1 MKSLVIYHRKRGSVH
16 GCVVDSPAARK
27 RLEAVLRCIENQ
39 DAHYVVC
46 EIDGDWRDRGYEEIA
61 DACRC
66 QCKSENED
74 QLDDKIYIVV
84 PRGVTPVRIF
94 SNGKERENNMRKFS
108 NVMMLAGNLHEGDYV
123 ETVDGRV
130 GYIKSICRCE
140 KCRERGFY
148 EPTVHFTD
156 GEEDCI
162 TKYEAEN
169 GFKGYK
175 RIGRW
180 VNASEVQ
187 KAQKLNEIEPLKEVE
202 KGNIW
207 NERSGGWLYAQQC
220 KINELVDAVNELRK
234 EKQK

>member
-1 MKSLVIYHRKRGSVH
+1 MIYTFHAG
-16 GCVVDSPAARK
+16 DYA
-27 RLEAVLRCIENQ
+27 RLERADGTLSKTLTGYVFSYERSGRFHSFIFKWDDGTQTGWSGNIEDLPQNFTRIGKYDFALIRGMLKNCGYAEKDELDKMSSMKPLMMPGSLR
-39 DAHYVVC
+39 
-46 EIDGDWRDRGYEEIA
+46 
-61 DACRC
+61 
-66 QCKSENED
+66 
-74 QLDDKIYIVV
+74 
-84 PRGVTPVRIF
+84 
-94 SNGKERENNMRKFS
+94 
-108 NVMMLAGNLHEGDYV
+108 EGDFV

-180 VNASEVQ
+180 ENASEVQ

>member
-1 MKSLVIYHRKRGSVH
+1 MIYTFHAG
-16 GCVVDSPAARK
+16 DYA
-27 RLEAVLRCIENQ
+27 RLERADGTLSKTLTGYVFSYERSGRFHSFIFKWDDGTQTGWSGNIEDLPQNFTRIGKYDFALIRGMLRDC
-39 DAHYVVC
+39 
-46 EIDGDWRDRGYEEIA
+46 GYEEK
-61 DACRC
+61 D
-66 QCKSENED
+66 E
-74 QLDDKIYIVV
+74 LDKMSSTK
-84 PRGVTPVRIF
+84 PL
-94 SNGKERENNMRKFS
+94 
-108 NVMMLAGNLHEGDYV
+108 MMPGSLREGDFV

-180 VNASEVQ
+180 ENEKAVVQ
-187 KAQKLNEIEPLKEVE
+187 KPKEILHCGSVRKSENGTMRYAPDAQVM
-202 KGNIW
+202 
-207 NERSGGWLYAQQC
+207 QD

>member
-1 MKSLVIYHRKRGSVH
+1 MIYTFHAG
-16 GCVVDSPAARK
+16 DYA
-27 RLEAVLRCIENQ
+27 RLERADGTLSKTLTGYVFSYERSGRVHSFIFKWDDGTQTGWSGNIEDLPQNFTRIGKY
-39 DAHYVVC
+39 DFAL
-46 EIDGDWRDRGYEEIA
+46 IRGMLKNCGYAEMDE
-61 DACRC
+61 
-66 QCKSENED
+66 
-74 QLDDKIYIVV
+74 LDKMSY
-84 PRGVTPVRIF
+84 T
-94 SNGKERENNMRKFS
+94 KA
-108 NVMMLAGNLHEGDYV
+108 MMMPENLHEGDFV

-180 VNASEVQ
+180 ENEKAVVQ
-187 KAQKLNEIEPLKEVE
+187 KPKEILHCGSVRKSEN
-202 KGNIW
+202 GTM
-207 NERSGGWLYAQQC
+207 RYAPDTQVMQD

>member
-1 MKSLVIYHRKRGSVH
+1 MIYTFHAG
-16 GCVVDSPAARK
+16 DYA
-27 RLEAVLRCIENQ
+27 RLERADGTLSKTLTGYVFSYERSGRFHSFIFKWDDGTQTGWSGNIEDLPQNFTRIGKY
-39 DAHYVVC
+39 DFAL
-46 EIDGDWRDRGYEEIA
+46 IRGMLKNCGYAEMDE
-61 DACRC
+61 
-66 QCKSENED
+66 
-74 QLDDKIYIVV
+74 LDKMSY
-84 PRGVTPVRIF
+84 T
-94 SNGKERENNMRKFS
+94 KA
-108 NVMMLAGNLHEGDYV
+108 MMMPENLHEGDFV

-180 VNASEVQ
+180 ENEKAVVQ
-187 KAQKLNEIEPLKEVE
+187 KPKEILHCGSVRKSEN
-202 KGNIW
+202 GTM
-207 NERSGGWLYAQQC
+207 RYAPDTQVMQD

>member
-1 MKSLVIYHRKRGSVH
+1 MIYTFHVGDYV
-16 GCVVDSPAARK
+16 
-27 RLEAVLRCIENQ
+27 RLERTDGTLSKTLTGYVSSYQRPGRSHSFIFKWDDGTQTGWSGNIEDLPQNFTRIGKYDFALIRGMLRDC
-39 DAHYVVC
+39 
-46 EIDGDWRDRGYEEIA
+46 GYAEKDE
-61 DACRC
+61 
-66 QCKSENED
+66 
-74 QLDDKIYIVV
+74 LDKMSSTKLMMV
-84 PRGVTPVRIF
+84 PG
-94 SNGKERENNMRKFS
+94 S
-108 NVMMLAGNLHEGDYV
+108 LHEGDFV

-140 KCRERGFY
+140 KCRERGFC
-148 EPTVHFTD
+148 EPIVHFTD

-180 VNASEVQ
+180 ENASEVQ
-187 KAQKLNEIEPLKEVE
+187 KAQKVKEIEPLKEVE

-207 NERSGGWLYAQQC
+207 NERSGGWLYVQQC

>member
-1 MKSLVIYHRKRGSVH
+1 MIYTFHAG
-16 GCVVDSPAARK
+16 DYA
-27 RLEAVLRCIENQ
+27 RLERADGTLSKTLTGYVFSYERSGRVHSFIFKWDDGTQTGWSGNIEDLPQNFTRIGKYDFALIRGMRRDCGYAEKDELDKMSSTKPLMMPGSLR
-39 DAHYVVC
+39 
-46 EIDGDWRDRGYEEIA
+46 
-61 DACRC
+61 
-66 QCKSENED
+66 
-74 QLDDKIYIVV
+74 
-84 PRGVTPVRIF
+84 
-94 SNGKERENNMRKFS
+94 
-108 NVMMLAGNLHEGDYV
+108 EGDFV

-148 EPTVHFTD
+148 EPIVHFTD

-180 VNASEVQ
+180 VNEKAVVQ
-187 KAQKLNEIEPLKEVE
+187 KPKEILHCGSVRKSENGTMRYAPDAQVM
-202 KGNIW
+202 
-207 NERSGGWLYAQQC
+207 QD

>member
-1 MKSLVIYHRKRGSVH
+1 MIYTFHAGDYV
-16 GCVVDSPAARK
+16 
-27 RLEAVLRCIENQ
+27 RLERADGTSSKTLTG
-39 DAHYVVC
+39 YVSSYQRPGRSHSF
-46 EIDGDWRDRGYEEIA
+46 IFKWDDGTQTGWSGNIA
-61 DACRC
+61 DLPQNFTRIGKYDFALIRGMLRDCGYAE
-66 QCKSENED
+66 KDE
-74 QLDDKIYIVV
+74 LDKMSSTK
-84 PRGVTPVRIF
+84 PL
-94 SNGKERENNMRKFS
+94 
-108 NVMMLAGNLHEGDYV
+108 MMPGSLREGDFV

-156 GEEDCI
+156 GDEDCI

-180 VNASEVQ
+180 ENASEVQ
-187 KAQKLNEIEPLKEVE
+187 KAQKLNEIEPLKEVG

>member
-1 MKSLVIYHRKRGSVH
+1 MIYTFHAG
-16 GCVVDSPAARK
+16 DYA
-27 RLEAVLRCIENQ
+27 RLERADGTLSKTLTGYVFSYERSGRFHSFIFKWDDGTQTGWSGNIEDLPQNFTRIGKY
-39 DAHYVVC
+39 DFAL
-46 EIDGDWRDRGYEEIA
+46 IRGMLKNCGYAEMDE
-61 DACRC
+61 
-66 QCKSENED
+66 
-74 QLDDKIYIVV
+74 LDKMSY
-84 PRGVTPVRIF
+84 T
-94 SNGKERENNMRKFS
+94 KA
-108 NVMMLAGNLHEGDYV
+108 MMMPENLHEGDFV

-180 VNASEVQ
+180 ENEKAVVQ
-187 KAQKLNEIEPLKEVE
+187 KPKEILHCGSVRKSENGTMRYAPDAQVM
-202 KGNIW
+202 
-207 NERSGGWLYAQQC
+207 QD

>member
-1 MKSLVIYHRKRGSVH
+1 M
-16 GCVVDSPAARK
+16 
-27 RLEAVLRCIENQ
+27 N
-39 DAHYVVC
+39 
-46 EIDGDWRDRGYEEIA
+46 
-61 DACRC
+61 
-66 QCKSENED
+66 
-74 QLDDKIYIVV
+74 DDKIYIVV

-94 SNGKERENNMRKFS
+94 GNGKERETNMMKFS
-108 NVMMLAGNLHEGDYV
+108 NAMMLAGNLHEGDFV

-148 EPTVHFTD
+148 EPIVHFTD

-180 VNASEVQ
+180 ENASEVQ
-187 KAQKLNEIEPLKEVE
+187 KAQKVKEIEFLPESWMDTPE
-202 KGNIW
+202 K
-207 NERSGGWLYAQQC
+207 R
-220 KINELVDAVNELRK
+220 KINELIDAVNELRK

>member
-1 MKSLVIYHRKRGSVH
+1 MNDK
-16 GCVVDSPAARK
+16 
-27 RLEAVLRCIENQ
+27 
-39 DAHYVVC
+39 
-46 EIDGDWRDRGYEEIA
+46 
-61 DACRC
+61 
-66 QCKSENED
+66 
-74 QLDDKIYIVV
+74 KIYIVV

-94 SNGKERENNMRKFS
+94 GNRKVRETNMRKFS
-108 NVMMLAGNLHEGDYV
+108 NAMMLAGSLHEGDFV

-130 GYIKSICRCE
+130 GYVNGICRCE

-148 EPTVHFTD
+148 EPIVHFTD

-169 GFKGYK
+169 GFKRYK

-180 VNASEVQ
+180 ENADEAQEVQ
-187 KAQKLNEIEPLKEVE
+187 EPKEIEPLKEVA